1 MIRAA
6 REDVDP
12 KTLPTMLLL
21 LRSYNGFL
29 GMSRAESFISF
40 MGAGVTPGGR
50 KEVDKRRQQ
59 MDEMLQEQEFVV
71 AQEIRQAIHTI
82 QSKATLVALAK
93 EKNKIAQEKLKD
105 VEEKRQRGI
114 GSLVE
119 VSAQRFVLRRPRRS

>member
-1 MIRAA
+1 
-6 REDVDP
+6 
-12 KTLPTMLLL
+12 
-21 LRSYNGFL
+21 
-29 GMSRAESFISF
+29 
-40 MGAGVTPGGR
+40 
-50 KEVDKRRQQ
+50 